1 MGQISN
7 FTHETFI
14 RFASHLETHSGKW
27 ISKLCALHFEVE
39 YFKT

>member
-7 FTHETFI
+7 FTHETLIGF
-14 RFASHLETHSGKW
+14 ETHSGKW
-27 ISKLCALHFEVE
+27 ISKLCALHFEAE

>member
-7 FTHETFI
+7 FTHENFI
-14 RFASHLETHSGKW
+14 RFASHLEAHGGKW
-27 ISKLCALHFEVE
+27 ISKLCALHFEAE